1 MSRDGR
7 HHLHLKAAI
16 LAGIGA
22 AVLVTAF
29 EVVLWRAFDF
39 PLPDTL
45 FRDARLAAAIVLGD
59 RVLTPPS
66 TFDWRI
72 MIVATCVHFAL
83 SILYALILGA
93 AVNALSLRAALVAGA
108 LFGLALYAV
117 NMYGFTLLFPWFA
130 ITRDPITALAHV
142 VFGVTASAAY
152 VAARRRPEC

>member
-1 MSRDGR
+1 VRPR
-7 HHLHLKAAI
+7 LHIKAAI

-22 AVLVTAF
+22 AIIVTAF
-29 EVVLWRAFDF
+29 EVVSWRALGF

-59 RVLTPPS
+59 RVLPPPS
-66 TFDWRI
+66 TFDGRV
-72 MIVATCVHFAL
+72 MLVATCVHFAL
-83 SILYALILGA
+83 SLVYALILGA
-93 AVNALSLRAALVAGA
+93 LVDRLSLRAALLAGA
-108 LFGLALYAV
+108 LFGIGLYVA

-152 VAARRRPEC
+152 VAARRLGVLN